1 MRLSFLLQKAPIE
14 KLTFGRDFSR
24 SCSFL
29 PIPPLLLLLLLLLHY
44 TVALSFK
51 PFFLSWAN
59 LQIRSKIPTDT
70 VQNDLRSKNKEE
82 RGKIGKIEI
91 KR

>member
-14 KLTFGRDFSR
+14 KLTFNRDFSR

-29 PIPPLLLLLLLLLHY
+29 PIPPLLLLPLLLLLLLLHY

-51 PFFLSWAN
+51 PFFLSWTN
-59 LQIRSKIPTDT
+59 LQIRSKIPTDNT
-70 VQNDLRSKNKEE
+70 KLSK
-82 RGKIGKIEI
+82 I
-91 KR
+91 KK